1 MIQVLEL
8 AKLKYLKSDKL
19 QYGANESS
27 DRNEEG
33 EPRYIRITDLNE
45 DGSLRKNTLRILP
58 LEIAQP
64 YLLRD
69 GDILL
74 ARSGATVGQ
83 SFIYYDYLGRA
94 CFAGYLICL
103 RLNQSKTFPKFV
115 WYYTQSSIYKQ
126 EID

>member
-1 MIQVLEL
+1 MIQVLKL
-8 AKLKYLKSDKL
+8 AKLKYLESDKL

-45 DGSLRKNTLRILP
+45 DGSLRKDTLRTLP

-74 ARSGATVGQ
+74 ARSGATVGK
-83 SFIYYDYLGRA
+83 SFIYHNY
-94 CFAGYLICL
+94 
-103 RLNQSKTFPKFV
+103 FV
-115 WYYTQSSIYKQ
+115 F
-126 EID
+126 